1 MRLNQTSYSQNEHT
15 NLVILPML
23 HVVQKEKHD
32 NIPIAFINLDEDE
45 KIFLKKGEILGYL
58 EPSPI
63 EITEIVLDEK
73 EDESIPLE
81 KKFITSPAEVLIEKC
96 SFRMLK

>member
-1 MRLNQTSYSQNEHT
+1 
-15 NLVILPML
+15 ML

-32 NIPIAFINLDEDE
+32 SIPVPFINLDEDE
-45 KIFLKKGEILGYL
+45 KIFLKKGEILGCL

-63 EITEIVLDEK
+63 EVVEIVREECNAVGEIDK
-73 EDESIPLE
+73 REDESIPLE
-81 KKFITSPAEVLIEKC
+81 KKFIASPAEVILIERC